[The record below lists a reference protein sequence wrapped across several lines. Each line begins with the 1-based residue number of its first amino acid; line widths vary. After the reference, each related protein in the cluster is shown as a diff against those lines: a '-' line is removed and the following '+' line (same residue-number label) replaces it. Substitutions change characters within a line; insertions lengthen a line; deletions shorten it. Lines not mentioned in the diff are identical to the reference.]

1 MVSTHMAGTVGRL
14 DISWQNVT
22 KQLISSIYK
31 TNTEDSKTSSYRTDS
46 SHSTSTS
53 PGSCACLCLVPVTV
67 STSAAGVG
75 AWGLVVV
82 VEESG
87 DTRGPRNILM
97 LDLA

>member
-1 MVSTHMAGTVGRL
+1 M
-14 DISWQNVT
+14 
-22 KQLISSIYK
+22 YK

-46 SHSTSTS
+46 STSTSTS
-53 PGSCACLCLVPVTV
+53 PGSCTCLCLVPVTV

-75 AWGLVVV
+75 AWGLVV
-82 VEESG
+82 EESG